1 MPQIAGK
8 EIGPIGYGMMGF
20 GMKPMMGLP
29 LDTAQAFEALDAA
42 LASGCNFWNGGEFYG
57 PPDNNSLVLLEKYL
71 AARPEGTADKIVLS
85 VKGCFSHATMSADGS
100 PEGVR
105 RSIDGCLAQLKGR
118 KSKIDIFQCARRDP
132 NVPLEVT
139 LGVIENEYVKTGKV
153 GGIGLSEVRAET
165 IHEAVKVAT
174 IAAVE
179 VELSLWS
186 TEILTNGVAEACA
199 QYGIPIVAYSPV
211 GRGFLTGQFQTWE
224 DVEKAAATNPAVRMS
239 PRFAKEN
246 FDNNLALVRRVQA
259 IVDAKGGGCTPAQ
272 LAINWTRVLPR
283 LSASLK
289 HKMPSGAIVVPIPGS
304 SAPERVIENAALV
317 DLSED
322 EMKQIDDIL
331 DKFVPAGGRYPSS
344 VPINT

>member
-8 EIGPIGYGMMGF
+8 EIGPIGYGMMGLF
-20 GMKPMMGLP
+20 VKP
-29 LDTAQAFEALDAA
+29 DQAFEALDAA
-42 LASGCNFWNGGEFYG
+42 LERGCNFWNGGEFYG

-105 RSIDGCLAQLKGR
+105 RSIDGCLAQLRGR
-118 KSKIDIFQCARRDP
+118 KTKIDIFQCARRDP
-132 NVPLEVT
+132 KVPLEVT
-139 LGVIENEYVKTGKV
+139 LGVIEEEYVKTGKV
-153 GGIGLSEVRAET
+153 GGIGLSEVSAAT

-186 TEILTNGVAEACA
+186 TDILTNGIAAACA

-211 GRGFLTGQFQTWE
+211 GRGLLTGQYQSWA
-224 DVEKAAATNPAVRMS
+224 DVEKAAETNPLVRMS
-239 PRFAKEN
+239 PRFAKEH
-246 FDNNLALVRRVQA
+246 FETNLELVRRVRDIA
-259 IVDAKGGGCTPAQ
+259 EAKGCTPAQ
-272 LAINWTRVLPR
+272 LAINWTRALPR
-283 LSASLK
+283 FSSSLK
-289 HKMPSGAIVVPIPGS
+289 QAMPEGAVVVPIPGS
-304 SAPERVIENAALV
+304 SAPGRVVGNATLV
-317 DLSED
+317 ELTED
-322 EMKQIDDIL
+322 EMRRIDEVL
-331 DKFVPAGGRYPSS
+331 DQFVPAGPRYPSS